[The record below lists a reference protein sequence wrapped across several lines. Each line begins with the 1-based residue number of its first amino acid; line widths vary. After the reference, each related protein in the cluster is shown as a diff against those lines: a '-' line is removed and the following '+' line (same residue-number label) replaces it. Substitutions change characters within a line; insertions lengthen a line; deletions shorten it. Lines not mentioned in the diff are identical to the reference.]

1 MKHKLLAIPLL
12 IANVM
17 VYAHTIQLNGIVR
30 DFPSTHPDFGV
41 NLTGLR
47 TGCIQKVIAD
57 GGSPIASDSV
67 SNCAISQLEDWYS
80 DTHPTGFVKTY
91 AITLDNGR
99 KNNSGG
105 IYRFEDNSFFPFDNE
120 SSGNTG
126 NTGRNYKKHHSFFDE
141 GQDHNYQFTYEARFM
156 FAYQAGQTLAINGS
170 DDIWV
175 FINNQL
181 VIDLGGV
188 HTPTGAKVALQDLA
202 ATLGLVDGEIYPL
215 ALFLAGRQTLNS
227 PLSLE
232 LGNIIPSS
240 TGTATGLTEMLKINE
255 KICLLL
261 GLECNPLNERTVN
274 LWSNFKLPRGDGVD
288 DLLNNWVQFYQRF
301 SNTPGDNSSLVQ
313 VLHNNVKEICSHMI
327 ENPKVAML
335 PNYQKQET
343 ITFCESG
350 IYNRI
355 EQMLWNGWFNG
366 LPTTAEVN
374 QPLPFLKANFDIA
387 NFLIKTQA
395 GNLPPICPWDIPC

>member
-12 IANVM
+12 IANVV

-30 DFPSTHPDFGV
+30 DFPSTHPDFGGIF
-41 NLTGLR
+41 TGLQA
-47 TGCIQKVIAD
+47 GCVQKVIVD
-57 GGSPIASDSV
+57 GGDPIASESV
-67 SNCAISQLEDWYS
+67 ENCAISQLEDWYS

-91 AITLDNGR
+91 ALTLDNGK
-99 KNNSGG
+99 KNNPGG
-105 IYRFEDNSFFPFDNE
+105 IYRFEDKGFFPFDNE
-120 SSGNTG
+120 SRGNKG
-126 NTGRNYKKHHSFFDE
+126 KSYKKPHSFFDE

-156 FAYQAGQTLAINGS
+156 FAYQAGQTLGVYGN

-188 HTPTGAKVALQDLA
+188 RSPTGAKVALQDLA
-202 ATLGLVDGEIYPL
+202 TTLGLVEGEIYPFT
-215 ALFLAGRQTLNS
+215 LFLAERQTVNS

-240 TGTATGLTEMLKINE
+240 SGTATGLAEMLKINE
-255 KICLLL
+255 KTCLLL
-261 GLECNPLNERTVN
+261 GIECNPLNERTVN
-274 LWSNFKLPRGDGVD
+274 LWSNVNLPRGEGVD

-301 SNTPGDNSSLVQ
+301 ANTPDDNNNLVQ
-313 VLHNNVKEICSHMI
+313 VLHNNVKETCSYMI
-327 ENPKVAML
+327 GNPKVSGL
-335 PNYQKQET
+335 STSQKQAT
-343 ITFCESG
+343 VNFCESG

-355 EQMLWNGWFNG
+355 EQILWNGWFNG

-374 QPLPFLKANFDIA
+374 QSLPFLKANFDIA
-387 NFLIKTQA
+387 KFLIKTQA
-395 GNLPPICPWDIPC
+395 GGDLPPLCPWDVPC

>member
-17 VYAHTIQLNGIVR
+17 VYAHTIELNGMIR
-30 DFPSTHPDFGV
+30 DFPSTHPDFVGMV
-41 NLTGLR
+41 TGLR

-91 AITLDNGR
+91 AITLDNR
-99 KNNSGG
+99 QNKQGG
-105 IYRFEDNSFFPFDNE
+105 IYRFEDNDFFPFDNE
-120 SSGNTG
+120 ISDNKK
-126 NTGRNYKKHHSFFDE
+126 GRYRKHYFSFDE
-141 GQDHNYQFTYEARFM
+141 GRNHNYHFTFDVHFM
-156 FAYQAGQTLAINGS
+156 FAYQAGQTVAINGN

-188 HTPTGAKVALQDLA
+188 HTHAGAQIALQNLA
-202 ATLGLVDGEIYPL
+202 STLGLVEGEVYPF
-215 ALFLAGRQTLNS
+215 ALFFAQRQTVSS

-240 TGTATGLTEMLKINE
+240 AGTETGLTEMLKVNE
-255 KICLLL
+255 KTCLLL
-261 GLECNPLNERTVN
+261 GIECNPLNERTVN
-274 LWSNFKLPRGDGVD
+274 IWANVKLSRGEGVD

-301 SNTPGDNSSLVQ
+301 ANTPSDNNNLVQ
-313 VLHNNVKEICSHMI
+313 VLHNNVKETCGYMI
-327 ENPKVAML
+327 EHPKVATL
-335 PNYQKQET
+335 PPDQKQET
-343 ITFCESG
+343 VTFCESG

-374 QPLPFLKANFDIA
+374 QSLPFLKANFDIA